1 MILSLKMNGIPI
13 QKESPD
19 KMWMFLLILSYE
31 FMNYVLNEPDYKNRV
46 AYHRAFVYSN
56 HVPNLELFKIK
67 AKALLKNLDKRL

>member
-1 MILSLKMNGIPI
+1 
-13 QKESPD
+13 
-19 KMWMFLLILSYE
+19 MWMFLLILSYE